1 MSGMFIFE
9 TQCSRI
15 APRAV

>member
-1 MSGMFIFE
+1 MFIFE